1 MEHEIFS
8 SNHRRSF
15 VESDLKIYARVIWRW
30 LWLVLLCMVVAGGAA
45 YMVSSISTPI
55 YQASSTLLIDR
66 ANTPDG
72 STYTEIIGSERIAK
86 TYAGLMA
93 LDATLENVAHK
104 LGIEPAVLE
113 SDITNISVT
122 PQRDTQ
128 LVEIVV
134 EGVSPSLSM
143 HVANELPNVFIE
155 EINKLQTERFAEPKE
170 NLKNQLE
177 ILSNE
182 IELIQ
187 IEIDSISDSPTRQEE
202 LNIAQR
208 RSELTQYQ
216 ASYANMLQS
225 YEALRLTEIQAA
237 DSVVVVQQAKA
248 PETFIRPRTLVNTLL
263 AIIVGAMMALGLIF
277 LVEYLDERVKSPQ
290 DLVGLLNIPF
300 LGAVSIIRNKDERK
314 FGMLI
319 TATEPRNPI
328 SEAYRGLR
336 TNLQFSSVDMPL
348 RSLVVTS
355 AQPQEGKTTTAANL
369 AVVMAQ
375 AGHKVILID
384 ADMRKPSQH
393 RLFDVPKAPGL
404 TDALLAAVQ
413 PEPQHTFVENLRLI
427 PSGKIPPNPS
437 ELLGSQR
444 MRQLLDDLQSA
455 ADIVII
461 DAPPLLPVTD
471 AQVLSTQV
479 DGTLLLVNAGI
490 NRSAVIRA
498 VEALDRVNARL
509 LGLAFNRLTK
519 SSGDYYYSYDYYY
532 VEDEESVTPR
542 SRRRSTPAAYQDLN
556 IVGNVNGFHK
566 ERV

>member
-8 SNHRRSF
+8 SNRRSF

-30 LWLVLLCMVVAGGAA
+30 WWLVLVCMVVAGGAA
-45 YMVSSISTPI
+45 YMVSNISTPI

-104 LGIEPAVLE
+104 LGIDPAVLE

-134 EGVSPSLSM
+134 EGVSPSLTM

-155 EINKLQTERFAEPKE
+155 DINKLQTERFAEPKE

-187 IEIDSISDSPTRQEE
+187 IEIDNIGDSPTQQEE

-237 DSVVVVQQAKA
+237 DSVVVVQKAKE

-263 AIIVGAMMALGLIF
+263 ATIVGAMMALGLVF

-300 LGAVSIIRNKDERK
+300 LGAVSVIRNKDERK

-336 TNLQFSSVDMPL
+336 TSLQFSSVDMPL

-404 TDALLAAVQ
+404 TDALLAATQ

-444 MRQLLDDLQSA
+444 MRQLLDDLQSS

-498 VEALDRVNARL
+498 VEALNRVNARL